1 MKSQVI
7 RIKSTPV
14 CTQLLPLRLSSPPVS
29 LRSRW
34 FALRTPRYPH
44 PLDGLE
50 SAPGT
55 LPSAL
60 LRTIR

>member
-7 RIKSTPV
+7 HLQTTPV
-14 CTQLLPLRLSSPPVS
+14 FSQLLPLHLSSPP
-29 LRSRW
+29 RPTRRR
-34 FALRTPRYPH
+34 FRFFHRIH

-60 LRTIR
+60 LRAVR